1 MRLRWA
7 ALLLVLL
14 VCPATAGAAEPWQDA
29 EALRSSLLDAQLA
42 LGGGDEDAARQA
54 LAGAPD
60 VDPALQ
66 AEATAAIEDGDAT
79 AFAGLRGRLWTALLA
94 TAAQRAIDATAQGD
108 LATAR
113 AWFNVREYRTPT
125 RFTRAKADS
134 TLALDALAA
143 GRLDAA
149 AAAATV
155 RDDLLD
161 TYDARL
167 REALAEVQQADER
180 GFADQRAE
188 AAGRAAGYFA
198 IIRDAYAAQ
207 RGAPAADGVAAALDR
222 LVAGDT
228 AALPEVR
235 DALAAFRAV
244 ALTPEELAR
253 RAGQSVRF
261 IDLVRVEYG
270 RGVHDGQVTKAFEIN
285 EAQSFARATTE
296 AFDDLRPT
304 LEAQDPAATKQ
315 IAADLDRV
323 SAILRNAANGRE
335 VAEPKALKELTGRIG
350 DQLDELFPEEWTR
363 SGSDSDF
370 DVVSALLDQTVGL
383 ASAGQYGQAERTRLE
398 AYGLLDTGIELRLMA
413 LAPHLAARIE
423 ALLWY
428 GDDGDPGLATLIA
441 DHASPEEI
449 VEARTVIDKEMA
461 DARQRLGAGDGE
473 PVAVATNAAL
483 IVFREGLEA
492 VLILA
497 AITASMTGRFAR
509 YRRPFLI
516 GAGSALGFT
525 ALTYWVAGGVI
536 ASLARYGERVEAVIS
551 LIAVGVLLL
560 ITNWFFHKVYWTDW
574 LSSFHGKKKRLMQ
587 RSDWMQTAGLVIL
600 GFASVYREGVE
611 TVLFLQALAFDSGD
625 GVVLAG
631 VAMGLAGAA
640 VIGVLTFALQRRLP
654 YRKMLIATGVTIG
667 VVLVIM
673 TGTTVHLLQAVGWM
687 RITPVEGLELPF
699 WAGQWFGV
707 YATWETIIFQF
718 AAAVFTIGSY
728 WLAEH
733 GRARRRAGLR
743 EDPASEPAAD
753 AAPPETGAAG
763 IATAANGSAE
773 AGDAARQPIRSAP

>member
-7 ALLLVLL
+7 ALALVLL
-14 VCPATAGAAEPWQDA
+14 LCPATAGAAEPWQDA
-29 EALRSSLLDAQLA
+29 EALRSGLLDAQLA
-42 LGGGDEDAARQA
+42 LGGGDADGARAAMEA
-54 LAGAPD
+54 APD
-60 VDPALQ
+60 VDPALG
-66 AEATAAIEDGDAT
+66 AEAEAAIEEGDAT
-79 AFAGLRGRLWTALLA
+79 AFAALRGRIWTALLA
-94 TAAQRAIDATAQGD
+94 QAATRTIDAAAQGD
-108 LATAR
+108 VATAR

-134 TLALDALAA
+134 TLALQALAN

-149 AAAATV
+149 TAAATV

-167 REALAEVQQADER
+167 REALADVQQAEER
-180 GFADQRAE
+180 DFADQRAE

-198 IIRDAYAAQ
+198 IVRDAYAAQ
-207 RGAPAADGVAAALDR
+207 RGAPAADALAATLDR
-222 LVAGDT
+222 LVAGDA
-228 AALPEVR
+228 AALQEAR

-244 ALTPEELAR
+244 ALSPEDLAR

-261 IDLVRVEYG
+261 VDLVRVEYG

-304 LEAQDPAATKQ
+304 LEAQDPAATKR
-315 IAADLDRV
+315 IATDLDRV

-335 VAEPKALKELTGRIG
+335 VADPKVLKELTDRIG
-350 DQLDELFPEEWTR
+350 DDLDALFPPEWTR
-363 SGSDSDF
+363 AGSDSDF
-370 DVVSALLDQTVGL
+370 DVVSAILDQAVGL
-383 ASAGQYGQAERTRLE
+383 ASAGQYSQAERARLE
-398 AYGLLDTGIELRLMA
+398 AYGLLDTGIELRLKA

-428 GDDGDPGLATLIA
+428 GDGGDAGLATLIA

-473 PVAVATNAAL
+473 PAAVATNAAL

-516 GAGSALGFT
+516 GAGAALGFT

-536 ASLARYGERVEAVIS
+536 ASLARYGERLEAVIS

-667 VVLVIM
+667 VVLVTM

-687 RITPVEGLELPF
+687 RITPIEGLELPF
-699 WAGQWFGV
+699 WAGQWFGF
-707 YATWETIIFQF
+707 YATWETVIAQF

-743 EDPASEPAAD
+743 DGPASEPPAA
-753 AAPPETGAAG
+753 
-763 IATAANGSAE
+763 
-773 AGDAARQPIRSAP
+773 AARQPIRSGS